1 MYLLLI
7 DIYHLIENKIVN
19 IYIYILNDNIINI
32 YVFILLLRYVHV
44 ILHKKIYILYRYI
57 YVV

>member
-7 DIYHLIENKIVN
+7 DIYHLIENKIVCV
-19 IYIYILNDNIINI
+19 YIYILNDNIINI

>member
-19 IYIYILNDNIINI
+19 IYIYILNENIVNI
-32 YVFILLLRYVHV
+32 YVF
-44 ILHKKIYILYRYI
+44 YIIIEICACYI
-57 YVV
+57 T

>member
-19 IYIYILNDNIINI
+19 IYIYIYILNENIVNI
-32 YVFILLLRYVHV
+32 YVF
-44 ILHKKIYILYRYI
+44 YIIIEICACYI
-57 YVV
+57 T